1 MSPGAQV
8 PKNRI
13 IGKTTVRHYSA
24 CLLGA
29 LLLLFS
35 ANARLARYDVQHRD
49 LKLATAQ
56 SYLEGDDTR
65 LELSIAA
72 LLLLWSVAVVAIPLL
87 AAKPRV
93 LRGRVLS
100 RLNPSGRIR
109 SRIAPSAAARSL
121 AQAALFVELYSK
133 HL

>member
-1 MSPGAQV
+1 MSPGARV

-13 IGKTTVRHYSA
+13 IGKTTVRHYRA

-72 LLLLWSVAVVAIPLL
+72 LLLLWSVAVIAIPLL
-87 AAKPRV
+87 AANHEYCAVVSFPGSTHLGEFDPESH
-93 LRGRVLS
+93 LRPPPVR
-100 RLNPSGRIR
+100 
-109 SRIAPSAAARSL
+109 
-121 AQAALFVELYSK
+121 
-133 HL
+133 